1 MFRRMSVRFF
11 VFSTCLLLFAI
22 FPIYSQDNTLEQPE
36 QKPDESKLP
45 PYSRFLNGIKICLDP
60 GHGGQGHIPDYKR
73 GPTGLREAEINLKVA
88 KYLKTLLE
96 QAGTTVILTRI
107 DDTYVSLARRSEIA
121 NENEVDFFISLH
133 HNGID
138 NNPEVNF
145 TSTWYHGDADESRT
159 SLDLAR
165 YIQKGVSDALSLPK
179 STPAGLFSDKL
190 IVSSGFGVLRLT
202 KCPAIVCEASFYT
215 NPEEEARLKNE
226 EYLKKQA
233 YGYFLG
239 IARYV
244 EAGFP
249 KGVLITPKHETKI
262 QTKTP
267 TIKIQVNDGL
277 HERGAWMLKRQ
288 QVFTDTIKVK
298 INGVN
303 SPFEYDR
310 ETDIITVNIKEP
322 LPNGINTVQTEM
334 VNLYGNHSLP
344 KSEHFIVA
352 PPADELQLNVWTD
365 TMPYNGKGYV
375 GIGVTALDAD
385 RQPIANGEIITV
397 KTSKGTISD
406 TEVVTLDG
414 KSHFYL
420 NAPNTPGTALI
431 EATYGDTRNT
441 HYIYFTDIGNGILQ
455 GQVIDA
461 ETNEP
466 ISAAILQAEPNL
478 ITISDSMGHYLT
490 KTDPA
495 AEHPYETAVHLSKKG
510 FYPATKH
517 ILIKANNANILNLK
531 LHAIADGVFENFV
544 IILDSQTHS
553 PRINQLIGNLND
565 MLELAGATV
574 YNIHSPEQQMS
585 TEERI
590 KLVNNINAEGYYLQ
604 INHSSAVEGVSSV
617 IAKHNRGNRDT
628 EMLLKEILKQYN
640 YTFIKT
646 PIVTVQDRDTPIIQQ
661 TNKLAMTFEIRSLE
675 KTDTVPEQEATA
687 IFIGAWLFLKEETE
701 IEKEKI
707 ERFMVYYNRIRGE

>member
-1 MFRRMSVRFF
+1 MSIQVFL
-11 VFSTCLLLFAI
+11 FSTCLLFLVI
-22 FPIYSQDNTLEQPE
+22 FPTYSQDNTLEHPG
-36 QKPDESKLP
+36 QKTDESKLP
-45 PYSRFLNGIKICLDP
+45 PYSRFLKGIKICLDP

-96 QAGTTVILTRI
+96 QAEATVIMTRV
-107 DDTYVSLARRSEIA
+107 DDTYVSLARRSEIS

-133 HNGID
+133 HNGIS

-145 TSTWYHGDADESRT
+145 TSTWYHGDADESRA

-179 STPAGLFSDKL
+179 STPVGLFSDKL

-226 EYLKKQA
+226 DYLKKQA

-249 KGVLITPKHETKI
+249 KGVLVTPKHEFKI

-267 TIKIQVNDGL
+267 TIKIRVNDGL

-288 QVFTDTIKVK
+288 QVYSDTIKVK
-298 INGVN
+298 INDVYF
-303 SPFEYDR
+303 PYEYDR

-322 LPNGINTVQTEM
+322 LPNGVNTVQTEM

-352 PPADELQLNVWTD
+352 PTAAELQLKVWTD
-365 TMPYNGKGYV
+365 TMPYNGNGYV
-375 GIGVTALDAD
+375 GIIVTALDAD
-385 RQPIANGEIITV
+385 GQPIADGETITV
-397 KTSKGTISD
+397 KSTMSTLTETEITTI
-406 TEVVTLDG
+406 DG
-414 KSHFYL
+414 KSYTYL
-420 NAPNTPGTALI
+420 YAPDTPGTALI
-431 EATYGDTRNT
+431 VASYGETRNT
-441 HYIYFTDIGNGILQ
+441 QNIYFTDIGNGILQ
-455 GQVIDA
+455 GQVTDA

-478 ITISDSMGHYLT
+478 ITISDSMGHYLV

-495 AEHPYETAVHLSKKG
+495 AEHPYKTAIHLSKKG
-510 FYPATKH
+510 YYPVTQH
-517 ILIKANNANILNLK
+517 ILIAANKANILNVK
-531 LHAIADGVFENFV
+531 LYAIADGVFDNFV
-544 IILDSQTHS
+544 IVLDSQTHS
-553 PRINQLIGNLND
+553 PKTDQLIEHLKD
-565 MLELAGATV
+565 MLELAGAKV
-574 YNIHSPEQQMS
+574 FNIHSSEEQMS

-590 KLVNNINAEGYYLQ
+590 KAVNNINEEGYYLQ
-604 INHSSAVEGVSSV
+604 INHTSLTEGKSVV
-617 IAKHNRGNRDT
+617 IATHNRGNRDT
-628 EMLLKEILKQYN
+628 EILQKSILQQYN
-640 YTFIKT
+640 ERVIET
-646 PIVTVQDRDTPIIQQ
+646 PIVTGQDRDTPIIQQ
-661 TNKLAMTFEIRSLE
+661 TNKLAMTLEIRTLE
-675 KTDTVPEQEATA
+675 NANTSAEQEATA

-701 IEKEKI
+701 IETEKL
-707 ERFMVYYNRIRGE
+707 ERFMVYYNRLRGK